1 MTAPHHTSSACGPMV
16 GAGRACLDAA
26 QALGAWGFCVVL
38 SEAVRELG
46 GTSESPLSQAWENPS
61 APATTSL

>member
-1 MTAPHHTSSACGPMV
+1 MV

-26 QALGAWGFCVVL
+26 QALGVWGFGVVL

-46 GTSESPLSQAWENPS
+46 GTSESPLSPAWENPS
-61 APATTSL
+61 APAIISF